1 MIILIAS
8 ITLTI
13 ASGFLFSGLFFSQ
26 PSQKRLYHKFLF
38 VFLGIGFLIGVESLL
53 FLIWLIAF
61 GSASSLFILVEIA
74 LFALLL
80 YFYRKKTAR
89 NPAGSGE
96 PQYEKSSRKKISPF
110 GLFLAIASLFFFL
123 IAAIIFFSSSAKNT
137 HGIGDAWA
145 IWNFKAKII
154 ATSGANWHSSLKDM
168 TASSEHPGW
177 SQDSYPLLLPLAIA
191 KYWTYSGNQT
201 PLVPI
206 GIAFFFSFSAGAL
219 VFFGLAYLKNNCIAF
234 LAIIILMSSPFLSS
248 YGSHQYADV
257 PFSFYLL
264 AFFVSLF
271 LAFQQKKDNLG
282 YFLSGG
288 IALALSAWIKNEGF
302 LIAFAVLLVSSV
314 LIFFRKE
321 NKITISRQ
329 QIFYF
334 LFGFVPIILI
344 VFYYKYALTL
354 DASGYF
360 SPSRIGDI
368 FQKIGDSSRYI
379 FILNSFKEISKTIIP
394 ITLPIA
400 FVWSMLFAT
409 NIKRNPMQNI
419 LILLAASL
427 LVFYN
432 SLFVPLVFLLMLFFH
447 ALRVDQDFEKPL
459 LLYFATLF
467 LIFLGYF
474 VIYLIS
480 PFPLK
485 WHIETSTSRLVIQL
499 LPALLFGAM
508 LFFPKNIFYDEEKGQ

>member
-1 MIILIAS
+1 MILLIAS

-13 ASGFLFSGLFFSQ
+13 ASEFLFSGLFFSQ
-26 PSQKRLYHKFLF
+26 SSQKRLYHKFFF
-38 VFLGIGFLIGVESLL
+38 VFLGIDFLVGVESLL
-53 FLIWLIAF
+53 FLVWLIAF

-80 YFYRKKTAR
+80 YFYRKKTDC
-89 NPAGSGE
+89 NPE
-96 PQYEKSSRKKISPF
+96 ETRDEKNSRKKISPF
-110 GLFLAIASLFFFL
+110 GLFLAASSLFFFL
-123 IAAIIFFSSSAKNT
+123 IAAIIFFSTAIKSP
-137 HGIGDAWA
+137 HGFGGDAWA
-145 IWNFKAKII
+145 VWNFKAKII
-154 ATSGANWHSSLKDM
+154 ATSESEWHSALKNI
-168 TASSEHPGW
+168 TGLSNHPGW
-177 SQDSYPLLLPLAIA
+177 SQDSYPLLLPLTIA
-191 KYWTYSGNQT
+191 KYWTYLGSQT
-201 PLVPI
+201 VLVPI
-206 GIAFFFSFSAGAL
+206 GIAFFFAFSVIAL
-219 VFFGLAYLKNNCIAF
+219 VFFGLASLRNSYAGF
-234 LAIIILMSSPFLSS
+234 LAVIILLISPFLSA
-248 YGSHQYADV
+248 YGPFQYADI
-257 PFSFYLL
+257 PFSFFLL
-264 AFFVSLF
+264 TFFISLF

-288 IALALSAWIKNEGF
+288 IALALSTWTKNEGF
-302 LIAFAVLLVSSV
+302 LIIFAVLLVSSV

-321 NKITISRQ
+321 NKITLSRQ

-334 LFGFVPIILI
+334 LFGFVPIILV

-379 FILNSFKEISKTIIP
+379 FILDSFKKISKTIIP

-409 NIKRNPMQNI
+409 HIKRNTVQKI
-419 LILLAASL
+419 LILLVASL

-432 SLFVPLVFLLMLFFH
+432 SLFIPLVFLLMLFFH

-459 LLYFATLF
+459 IIYFITLF
-467 LIFLGYF
+467 LIFLGYCA
-474 VIYLIS
+474 IYLIS

-485 WHIETSTSRLVIQL
+485 WHIDTSASRLVIQL
-499 LPALLFGAM
+499 LPVLLFGTM
-508 LFFPKNIFYDEEKGQ
+508 LFFPKNISYDEEKGQ